1 MISLG
6 NLYELDSE
14 ELQETTTPKQE
25 KILTKANNATNG
37 KYEDILENLQ
47 T

>member
-14 ELQETTTPKQE
+14 EQENYYTEAE